1 MNSNNTTDNGE
12 TESRKKHSTVLYVSA
27 IFVTLFVLWGFFSPN
42 SLQTA
47 ASHALEW
54 MINTFGWFYMLI
66 TAFFVFFIIVLAI
79 SPFGKIKLGKEDDEP
94 EFSWFS
100 WIGMLF
106 AAGIGVGFVFWGVA
120 EPVLHYLQPPV
131 GYEAETTESAV
142 AGLRYGVFHW
152 AFHPWAIFSIVGL
165 TLAYVQFRLNRPAL
179 ISSAFYPLLGHKTT
193 GWAGQTIDTLAV
205 LATCTG
211 VATTFGLS
219 ALQMSAGISHL
230 TPIPNNI
237 WTQIVIIIIVTICFI
252 ISSATGLDKGIKILS
267 NINIVVAAILL
278 LFVIMIGPTIFI
290 LENFVT
296 TIGGYIT
303 NFLRM
308 SLTLTPY
315 SNNGWLGANTIFF
328 WAWHISWAPFMGL
341 FIARI
346 SKGRTIREFI
356 AGVLIAPA
364 TLALIWFTTFGST
377 ALNIEI
383 YGDGGLGALVS
394 NEVEIALFAMLAEL
408 PFGLVTSTISMFLIF
423 IFFVTSADSATY
435 VLASMT
441 SRGTLNPTLPIKLIW
456 GFLMAG
462 TASVLLLSGGGGLDA
477 LQTASIIAAL
487 PFAIIMLFMIV
498 SMIILLKRDWD
509 KNYKPIQ
516 IKPSV
521 RKRNVSLKDQPGM
534 DIIYDEF
541 TSDMYDKM
549 KKELYDDMYD
559 DMKQD
564 IIDDI
569 KAEEDHTKK

>member
-1 MNSNNTTDNGE
+1 MKYNQLQPKE
-12 TESRKKHSTVLYVSA
+12 RKYSTVFYVSA
-27 IFVTLFVLWGFFSPN
+27 ILVTLFVLWGGISPS
-42 SLQTA
+42 SLSRG
-47 ASHALEW
+47 ASNALGW

-66 TAFFVFFIIVLAI
+66 TAFFVLFIVILAL
-79 SPFGKIKLGKEDDEP
+79 SPFGHIKLGKQDDEP

-100 WIGMLF
+100 WVGMLF

-120 EPVLHYLQPPV
+120 EPVLHYLNPPV
-131 GYEAETTESAV
+131 GFEAETSDSAL

-179 ISSAFYPLLGHKTT
+179 ISSAFYPLLGSKVN
-193 GWAGQTIDTLAV
+193 GWSGQTIDILAV

-230 TPIPNNI
+230 TSIPNNI
-237 WTQIVIIIIVTICFI
+237 WTQIVIIAIVTVCFI

-267 NINIVVAAILL
+267 NINIVIAGLLL
-278 LFVIMIGPTIFI
+278 LFILLFGPTIFI

-296 TIGGYIT
+296 TLGGYIT
-303 NFLRM
+303 NFLKM

-315 SNNGWLGANTIFF
+315 SNSEWLGANTIFF

-364 TLALIWFTTFGST
+364 VIALLWFTTFGST
-377 ALNIEI
+377 ALHIEI
-383 YGDGGLGALVS
+383 YGAGGIGALVNS
-394 NEVEIALFAMLAEL
+394 EVEIALFALLSGL
-408 PFGLVTSTISMFLIF
+408 PFELITSTVAMFLIF

-441 SRGTLNPTLPIKLIW
+441 ANGTLNPSLHLKLIW

-487 PFAIIMLFMIV
+487 PFAIIMLFMII
-498 SMIILLKRDWD
+498 SMLILLKRDWD
-509 KNYKPIQ
+509 KYYKPIQ
-516 IKPSV
+516 IKHSI
-521 RKRNVSLKDQPGM
+521 RKRDVSLKDQPGM
-534 DIIYDEF
+534 DLIYDEV
-541 TSDMYDKM
+541 TDDLYDKV
-549 KKELYDDMYD
+549 KEELYDELKEEIIQE
-559 DMKQD
+559 MKED
-564 IIDDI
+564 GETDKD
-569 KAEEDHTKK
+569 EEKKR

>member
-1 MNSNNTTDNGE
+1 MMSSKSEE
-12 TESRKKHSTVLYVSA
+12 TETKQKYSLVLYVSA
-27 IFVTLFVLWGFFSPN
+27 ILVAMFVVWGLFSPS
-42 SLQTA
+42 SLQEV
-47 ASHALEW
+47 ASSALDW

-66 TAFFVFFIIVLAI
+66 TAFFVLFVIVLAI
-79 SPFGKIKLGKEDDEP
+79 SPLGNIKLGKADDEP

-120 EPVLHYLQPPV
+120 EPVLHYIKPPV
-131 GYEAETTESAV
+131 GYEPETTESAI
-142 AGLRYGVFHW
+142 AGLRYGTFHW
-152 AFHPWAIFSIVGL
+152 ALHPWAIFSIVGL

-179 ISSAFYPLLGHKTT
+179 ISSAFYPLLGNRINGMPGK
-193 GWAGQTIDTLAV
+193 TIDTLAV

-219 ALQMSAGISHL
+219 AMQMSAGLSHL

-252 ISSATGLDKGIKILS
+252 ISSASGLDKGIKILS

-278 LFVIMIGPTIFI
+278 VFVLAIGPTIFI

-296 TIGGYIT
+296 TVGGYIT
-303 NFLRM
+303 NFLKM

-315 SNNGWLGANTIFF
+315 SNNEWLGANTIFF

-356 AGVLIAPA
+356 AGVLLAPA
-364 TLALIWFTTFGST
+364 LLGIIWFTTFGST

-383 YGDGGLGALVS
+383 YGNGGLASLVS
-394 NEVEIALFAMLAEL
+394 DEVEIALFAMLSEL
-408 PFGLVTSTISMFLIF
+408 PLGLITSTIAMFLIF
-423 IFFVTSADSATY
+423 IFFITSADSATY
-435 VLASMT
+435 VLATMT
-441 SRGTLNPTLPIKLIW
+441 SNGTLNPTLGIKLVW

-487 PFAIIMLFMIV
+487 PFGIIMLLMIL
-498 SMIILLKRDWD
+498 SMIIFLRRDYE
-509 KNYKPIQ
+509 KNYKPIE
-516 IKPSV
+516 ISPTI
-521 RKRNVSLKDQPGM
+521 RKRDVSLKEQPGM
-534 DIIYDEF
+534 NHVYDEM
-541 TSDMYDKM
+541 TEDLYDKM
-549 KKELYDDMYD
+549 KDELYDEIKEDILEEIENEESD
-559 DMKQD
+559 EKQN
-564 IIDDI
+564 
-569 KAEEDHTKK
+569 KS